1 MVKFVHLNEYAKHNT
16 MEKHTIPDRRAVY
29 EKPEVESIDL
39 SMEQPILVASPDFNP
54 FNPEETW

>member
-1 MVKFVHLNEYAKHNT
+1 MKIFVIFVIA
-16 MEKHTIPDRRAVY
+16 MEKTLITDRKKVY